1 MSQMQGDPVRGEV
14 MFWEHHRCPDRGGR
28 QLQLSGGGGGVRGAP
43 GLLLALQRPRDR
55 LPGQH
60 WNECYPKVRKDFTI
74 TEKAS
79 TRAFSWLKV
88 PTSAITLKT
97 LLRHYAKQTL
107 TPW

>member
-14 MFWEHHRCPDRGGR
+14 MFWEHYSGPDRGGR
-28 QLQLSGGGGGVRGAP
+28 QLQLSRGGGGVRGAP

-79 TRAFSWLKV
+79 TMAFAQLKV
-88 PTSAITLKT
+88 PNFTFTYHVVDIHLA
-97 LLRHYAKQTL
+97 
-107 TPW
+107 